1 VVESLR
7 RVQAIPISSILL
19 IRGSA
24 ADGRVAGA
32 LEIEMNIELENLKRR
47 LYIDSRVK
55 NVKFFP
61 GSDREASPE
70 DFAREMNKFFADAEN
85 GDHSLDIEAELDAA

>member
-1 VVESLR
+1 MVGSLR
-7 RVQAIPISSILL
+7 GAQAIPISWILL

-24 ADGRVAGA
+24 ANGRVAGA

-47 LYIDSRVK
+47 LYVDSRVK